1 MKGYFTVVYFLILS
15 FVPTLAIAK
24 ETKTHLLLEA
34 ETFQHV
40 CWYQDKKYS
49 EGAIIE
55 VGSTLLICAIKHK
68 NQPNSQ
74 LGWFKLDEKGN
85 VIYPK
90 KPTKITVN

>member
-1 MKGYFTVVYFLILS
+1 MKGYFTLVYCLLFSFAPILAS
-15 FVPTLAIAK
+15 AK
-24 ETKTHLLLEA
+24 EAKAHVLLEA
-34 ETFQHV
+34 ETLQHV

-74 LGWFKLDEKGN
+74 LGWFKLDDKGN

-90 KPTKITVN
+90 KPSKITVN